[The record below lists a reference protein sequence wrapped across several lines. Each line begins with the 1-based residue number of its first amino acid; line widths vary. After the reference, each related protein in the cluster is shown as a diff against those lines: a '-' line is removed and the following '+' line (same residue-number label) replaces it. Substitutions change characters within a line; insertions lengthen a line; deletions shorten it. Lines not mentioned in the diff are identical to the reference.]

1 MNFLSQ
7 IPFLGLISHDH
18 FQQYESQVEK
28 SLNDIGN
35 KNQDIHEWVVTMY
48 QVCTEV
54 HSGLKNNLGVQNI
67 Y

>member
-1 MNFLSQ
+1 MADWTFGKRYLYLLMNFLSQ

-35 KNQDIHEWVVTMY
+35 KNQDIHE
-48 QVCTEV
+48 
-54 HSGLKNNLGVQNI
+54 
-67 Y
+67 